1 MTAKRAPL
9 ASLTNRPDATMPPK
23 GAGGSALRALSACAA
38 HSRMQM
44 LRAKRRNEA
53 AMERLREAAGA
64 EAWDGQADESAYFD
78 YDIDD
83 DLPDWR
89 DARK

>member
-1 MTAKRAPL
+1 MEARQREGARTSEEAKA
-9 ASLTNRPDATMPPK
+9 
-23 GAGGSALRALSACAA
+23 
-38 HSRMQM
+38 
-44 LRAKRRNEA
+44 
-53 AMERLREAAGA
+53 REAAGA